1 MEITTN
7 FNAVCEKR
15 ETTPA
20 KPVMKI
26 QRQREIVIE
35 FERIQ
40 LVRKKARTRLLL
52 CRECRR
58 ETDFVSLTEAAAL
71 FGTNPPQ
78 IFAFIKT
85 NRSHFETGVDGEIFI
100 CLISLL
106 ACMKAKTNI
115 SGIKM
120 IGD

>member
-1 MEITTN
+1 
-7 FNAVCEKR
+7 
-15 ETTPA
+15 
-20 KPVMKI
+20 MKI